1 MFGNHVRKQLSAYC
15 HDELTADEKRGISE
29 HLEQCRRCRDEYEQI
44 ATGVRLARQLVPEQA
59 PSSMWSEIER
69 KLTQADATGKAASLG
84 AAPRA
89 PLFSLP
95 RLAMACGLL
104 LLVGLGAFMVH
115 LRRPTTEPVVDQAA
129 NTSGPAWSVM
139 RLAGQPKIGERPISE
154 TGRLTTGDWLVTD
167 DESRAQISV
176 GEIGEVKVEPNSR
189 IRLVQARD
197 KEHRLGLARGKMQAF
212 IWAPPGQFYVDTPSA
227 VAVDLG
233 CSYTLEVND
242 DGLGLL
248 RVTLGWVAFEW
259 EGRESFVPAGAEC
272 VTRPGQGPGTPY
284 FADAST
290 KFQKALSEFDVAKP
304 DDAARGEAL
313 TAILAASRKRD
324 ALTLWHLLT
333 RSTPEERGRIYDRLA
348 RLVPAPRQA
357 TREGIVRGDRAMLD
371 AWWDKLEL
379 GNTAWWRMWKG
390 PVPSQTK

>member
-29 HLEQCRRCRDEYEQI
+29 HLQQCRRCRDEYEQI

-59 PSSMWSEIER
+59 PSSMWAEIER
-69 KLTQADATGKAASLG
+69 RLAQAEASGRAVSPG
-84 AAPRA
+84 AAPKA

-104 LLVGLGAFMVH
+104 LLVGLGAWL
-115 LRRPTTEPVVDQAA
+115 LRRPATEPVVDRGEIK
-129 NTSGPAWSVM
+129 SGPAWLVL
-139 RLAGQPKIGERPISE
+139 RLAGQPRIGERPISE

-176 GEIGEVKVEPNSR
+176 GEIGEVKIEPNSR
-189 IRLVQARD
+189 IRLVQSRD
-197 KEHRLGLARGKMQAF
+197 NEHRLGLARGKMQAF

-242 DGLGLL
+242 DGRGLL

-290 KFQKALSEFDVAKP
+290 KFQQALSEFDTAKP
-304 DDAARGEAL
+304 DDAARGEVL

-333 RSTPEERGRIYDRLA
+333 RGTPEERGRIYDRLT
-348 RLVPAPRQA
+348 RLVPPPRQA